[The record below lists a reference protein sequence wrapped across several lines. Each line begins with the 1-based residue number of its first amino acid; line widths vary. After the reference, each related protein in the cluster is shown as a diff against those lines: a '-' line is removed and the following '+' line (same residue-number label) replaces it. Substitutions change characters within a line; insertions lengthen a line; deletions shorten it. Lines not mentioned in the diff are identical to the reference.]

1 MLCSLVVCVICYG
14 GLFSHHASPLEGYV
28 FVVVDD
34 RGEDVLPDE
43 ICHRCNGKQ
52 QRKRRG
58 VRSVQP
64 PDWVMILTFVHV
76 CIRTYYVH
84 DQITRRKTKKKQPPE
99 VRSWDGHVE
108 HVCKSSGPILLKT
121 AWTCGL
127 SCGKH
132 VTLLYCCSRGSL

>member
-84 DQITRRKTKKKQPPE
+84 DQINIFGEKQKRNNPL
-99 VRSWDGHVE
+99 RSGVGMDM
-108 HVCKSSGPILLKT
+108 
-121 AWTCGL
+121 
-127 SCGKH
+127 
-132 VTLLYCCSRGSL
+132 